1 MKKFNRRL
9 YKSFGDFVTDMRT
22 VMSQRE
28 NIRGMMRGLDPAF
41 RERLFLAVTQVNGCR
56 YCSYYHAKQALL
68 SGVTDDEIQELDKG
82 LLDSCPQAE
91 LTALYY
97 AQHWAESN
105 ARPDDEA
112 RVRLMETYGA
122 ETVSQI
128 ELALRMIRI
137 GNLTGNLL
145 DYIIFRLSF
154 GLIDVNRPVKGSA

>member
-9 YKSFGDFVTDMRT
+9 YRSFGDFITDMRT

-28 NIRGMMRGLDPAF
+28 NIRAMMRSLDPAF

-68 SGVTDDEIQELDKG
+68 SGVTDEEVQGLGDG
-82 LLDSCPQAE
+82 LLEHCPREE
-91 LTALYY
+91 LPALYY
-97 AQHWAESN
+97 AQHWAEMD
-105 ARPDDEA
+105 ARPEEEA
-112 RVRLMETYGA
+112 RARLLETYGA
-122 ETVSQI
+122 ETTAQI

-145 DYIIFRLSF
+145 DLIIFRLSF
-154 GLIDVNRPVKGSA
+154 GLIDVDKALKNRE

>member
-9 YKSFGDFVTDMRT
+9 YINFGDFVTDMRT

-28 NIRGMMRGLDPAF
+28 NIRGMMHGLDPVF

-68 SGVTDDEIQELDKG
+68 NGVSEDEIRGLEDG
-82 LLDSCPQAE
+82 LLDCCPQKE
-91 LTALYY
+91 LTALCY
-97 AQHWAESN
+97 AQHWAETD
-105 ARPDDEA
+105 AHPDDEA
-112 RVRLMETYGA
+112 RAVLLETYGA
-122 ETVSQI
+122 EITSQI
-128 ELALRMIRI
+128 DLALRMIRI

-154 GLIDVNRPVKGSA
+154 GLIDVDRPIKEKA